1 MAESARA
8 PDAAAGPG
16 RHSSCVSVYI
26 VHMVKCSRRRVR
38 HHRLGE
44 DVPLP
49 QDEQQL
55 DSLSDAEVL
64 DREAADRT
72 QFLQLSQ
79 LEPRVRGTTYR
90 EIRTPP
96 ADLEAWDRWTA
107 SGAVARARG
116 LTLRRVEAAGSGE
129 RREDR

>member
-1 MAESARA
+1 
-8 PDAAAGPG
+8 
-16 RHSSCVSVYI
+16 
-26 VHMVKCSRRRVR
+26 MVKCSHRTFRRHPLVE
-38 HHRLGE
+38 GA
-44 DVPLP
+44 PLP
-49 QDEQQL
+49 RDEQQL
-55 DSLSDAEVL
+55 DALSDAEVL

-72 QFLQLSQ
+72 EFLQLSQ
-79 LEPRVRGTTYR
+79 REPRVRGTTYR

-116 LTLRRVEAAGSGE
+116 LTPRRVEAADSGE